1 VEKYGGYRSRMDIE
15 RSALLARDRLTD
27 AAVRA
32 AHAPAKEHAMAGVA
46 RAAIFSDALL
56 AAVRA
61 RLAELK
67 SVAK

>member
-1 VEKYGGYRSRMDIE
+1 MDIE
-15 RSALLARDRLTD
+15 RSALIARDRLTQR
-27 AAVRA
+27 AMEAVR
-32 AHAPAKEHAMAGVA
+32 APAKEHAAAAVA

-56 AAVRA
+56 GAVRA

>member
-1 VEKYGGYRSRMDIE
+1 MDIE

-32 AHAPAKEHAMAGVA
+32 AQSPAKEH
-46 RAAIFSDALL
+46 
-56 AAVRA
+56 AVRA